1 MKFCCLQI
9 GVTIATK
16 KFFHKG
22 YREKGTL
29 LHFGGNV
36 SWWKT
41 IWRFLRKLKMELP
54 YHLAIPILGIYLD
67 KTVIP
72 KR

>member
-1 MKFCCLQI
+1 MKFCHLQT

-16 KFFHKG
+16 KFFHGG

-36 SWWKT
+36 SWWSHYGKQYGGSSENKKWNCHT
-41 IWRFLRKLKMELP
+41 I
-54 YHLAIPILGIYLD
+54 
-67 KTVIP
+67 
-72 KR
+72 